1 MGLLMRAFE
10 RGTLYRGE
18 GRGRSVTIVTDTD
31 AAEAY
36 GGSRKNSAPTK
47 WEGQAKGNTMSFLS
61 GFFGPGIDELA
72 AQARE
77 TPGSI
82 MIDVRTPDEYRD
94 GHIEGAV
101 SIPLVSIPATAARRL
116 PDKDAPIY
124 AYCLSGARSAQA
136 CRELE
141 RQGYTNVVNMGGRR
155 PLVRRPAKGT
165 PTW

>member
-1 MGLLMRAFE
+1 M
-10 RGTLYRGE
+10 
-18 GRGRSVTIVTDTD
+18 
-31 AAEAY
+31 AEAY
-36 GGSRKNSAPTK
+36 GESRKNSAPTK

-101 SIPLVSIPATAARRL
+101 SIPLVSIPATAAKRL

-124 AYCLSGARSAQA
+124 AYCLSGARSSQA

-141 RQGYTNVVNMGGRR
+141 RQGYTNVVNMGGVGRWSGG
-155 PLVRRPAKGT
+155 LVR
-165 PTW
+165 

>member
-1 MGLLMRAFE
+1 
-10 RGTLYRGE
+10 
-18 GRGRSVTIVTDTD
+18 
-31 AAEAY
+31 
-36 GGSRKNSAPTK
+36 
-47 WEGQAKGNTMSFLS
+47 MSFLS

-101 SIPLVSIPATAARRL
+101 GIPLVSIPATAARRL

-141 RQGYTNVVNMGGRR
+141 RQGYTNVVNMGGVGRWSGG
-155 PLVRRPAKGT
+155 LVR
-165 PTW
+165 

>member
-1 MGLLMRAFE
+1 MRAL
-10 RGTLYRGE
+10 GDK
-18 GRGRSVTIVTDTD
+18 VTD
-31 AAEAY
+31 AGVAEAY
-36 GGSRKNSAPTK
+36 GESRKNSAPTK
-47 WEGQAKGNTMSFLS
+47 WEGKAKGNTMSFLS

-72 AQARE
+72 AQERE

-101 SIPLVSIPATAARRL
+101 SIPLASIPATAAKRL

-141 RQGYTNVVNMGGRR
+141 RQGYTNVVNMGGVGRWSGG
-155 PLVRRPAKGT
+155 LVR
-165 PTW
+165 

>member
-1 MGLLMRAFE
+1 
-10 RGTLYRGE
+10 
-18 GRGRSVTIVTDTD
+18 
-31 AAEAY
+31 
-36 GGSRKNSAPTK
+36 
-47 WEGQAKGNTMSFLS
+47 MSFFS

-124 AYCLSGARSAQA
+124 AYCLSGARSSQA

-141 RQGYTNVVNMGGRR
+141 RQGYTNVVNMGGGGRWSGG
-155 PLVRRPAKGT
+155 LVR
-165 PTW
+165 